1 MSGIPPFFCVNNIH
15 ILLDYD
21 RHILRIL
28 TEAGETGISVQKLS
42 LHVYNASNSLF
53 ESASLEEV
61 RRYVQ
66 QYLLRNSK
74 SQESII
80 ESTGQRGYYRLNLR
94 SQESQQLMLMFR
106 DDMDEVDDSPE
117 VKDLSLDLFAI

>member
-1 MSGIPPFFCVNNIH
+1 ME
-15 ILLDYD
+15 YD

-28 TEAGETGISVQKLS
+28 TEAGETGISVQKLA

-53 ESASLEEV
+53 EAASLEEV
-61 RRYVQ
+61 HRYVQ

-106 DDMDEVDDSPE
+106 DDVDEGE
-117 VKDLSLDLFAI
+117 EKDLSLDLFTI